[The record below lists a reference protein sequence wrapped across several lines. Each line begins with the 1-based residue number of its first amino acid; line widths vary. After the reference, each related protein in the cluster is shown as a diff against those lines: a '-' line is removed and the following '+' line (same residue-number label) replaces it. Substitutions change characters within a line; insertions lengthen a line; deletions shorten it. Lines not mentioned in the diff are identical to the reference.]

1 MGDGELRTSDIGLR
15 VRVATTGV
23 AVLGICLFMT
33 VVFRG
38 VLGLGTNFERYV
50 LLALWILLPAMWLL
64 GSIMA
69 QNKWRKTTYKLTNDA
84 LVITQGSTFGGKSR
98 QLYRYDS
105 IIAVDVEQDAWGS
118 RNGYGDIYLDIP
130 RLGRRVVLR
139 GVMEPEKQT
148 KALKA
153 RIAHRGQAQPLNA
166 I

>member
-1 MGDGELRTSDIGLR
+1 MGDAELRTNDMGLR
-15 VRVATTGV
+15 VRIATAGV

-33 VVFRG
+33 IVFRD
-38 VLGLGTNFERYV
+38 VLGLGTNIERYV
-50 LLALWILLPAMWLL
+50 LLALWVLLPAMWLI
-64 GSIMA
+64 GSAMA
-69 QNKWRKTTYKLTNDA
+69 RSKWGKTTYKLTDDS
-84 LVITQGSTFGGKSR
+84 LVVIQGNGFGGKSR

-105 IIAVDVEQDAWGS
+105 IISVDIEQDAWGT
-118 RNGYGDIYLDIP
+118 RHGYGDIYLQIP
-130 RLGRRVVLR
+130 RLDKQIVLR